1 MRDRK
6 IVIIGVGNVL
16 RADDGLGPYVVSL
29 IREKIKHL
37 ENVELI
43 DCGTGGMEVANYMQ
57 GVSKAIIVDAIQ
69 MGKKPGEIYY
79 FKINTRI
86 FREKREVLD
95 LVQSV
100 SVHEIGLKE
109 AIVLGEILG
118 DPPKEIVVV
127 GCEPKDINSF
137 RIGLSSEVEKAVP
150 KIVEIVLRE
159 VNK

>member
-1 MRDRK
+1 M
-6 IVIIGVGNVL
+6 
-16 RADDGLGPYVVSL
+16 
-29 IREKIKHL
+29 
-37 ENVELI
+37 
-43 DCGTGGMEVANYMQ
+43 
-57 GVSKAIIVDAIQ
+57 
-69 MGKKPGEIYY
+69 
-79 FKINTRI
+79 
-86 FREKREVLD
+86 
-95 LVQSV
+95 